1 MQIKEMTWTNVDS
14 HYSLEEKSDGSIELS
29 VDGRAVVFQDRQAV
43 LGFIEGWSRF
53 DQQKK
58 QQEDEPPK
66 MIASDQPRMPV
77 GTDFPKKI
85 RNAIFIMV
93 AVGVTILL
101 VDSLQHMM

>member
-1 MQIKEMTWTNVDS
+1 MQIREMTWTNLDS

-43 LGFIEGWSRF
+43 RGLIEGWNQF
-53 DQQKK
+53 DQQNKH
-58 QQEDEPPK
+58 QNDEPPK
-66 MIASDQPRMPV
+66 MIASDQLSMPV

-93 AVGVTILL
+93 AVGATIL
-101 VDSLQHMM
+101 VIDSLQHMM

>member
-29 VDGRAVVFQDRQAV
+29 VDGRTVVFQDRQAV
-43 LGFIEGWSRF
+43 RGLIEGWNRF
-53 DQQKK
+53 DQQNNLQK
-58 QQEDEPPK
+58 DEPPK
-66 MIASDQPRMPV
+66 VIVSDQPRMPV
-77 GTDFPKKI
+77 STDFPKKI